1 MGSDSRTVVDSL
13 LKTWTDGRIKMYVT
27 TTALNFRRDRSEV
40 FREGAYLPLD
50 VYGSRK
56 NHVVAFARCQNDR
69 TAIAVTPRLVSQIT
83 PERHELPLGKDV
95 WGDTS
100 IGLPGHP
107 RARLYRNV
115 FTGETF
121 APNAGDFPRLSLG
134 DILGILPVA
143 FLEAVT

>member
-1 MGSDSRTVVDSL
+1 MLSSIQPFTLLSL
-13 LKTWTDGRIKMYVT
+13 AQAGPPQVGVAWC
-27 TTALNFRRDRSEV
+27 
-40 FREGAYLPLD
+40 LPFVLML
-50 VYGSRK
+50 
-56 NHVVAFARCQNDR
+56 A
-69 TAIAVTPRLVSQIT
+69 AIAVTPRLVSQIT